1 MLKRSRYIP
10 DGKTKL
16 AIFKSP
22 IMVQP
27 YVPVRMY
34 TLVHKYVATLIVTI
48 I

>member
-1 MLKRSRYIP
+1 MLKRSRYVL

-22 IMVQP
+22 IIVP
-27 YVPVRMY
+27 YVSARMY
-34 TLVHKYVATLIVTI
+34 TLVRKYVAILIVTI